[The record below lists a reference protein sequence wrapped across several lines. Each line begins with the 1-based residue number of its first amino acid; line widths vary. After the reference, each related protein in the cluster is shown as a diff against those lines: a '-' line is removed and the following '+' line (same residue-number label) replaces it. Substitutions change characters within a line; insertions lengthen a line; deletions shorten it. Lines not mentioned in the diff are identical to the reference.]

1 MRNLFLFVA
10 ILVAGLALVSPGQA
24 DGILSLN
31 TTGLSCGSLC
41 YVATPAVWPGFK
53 SRLLA
58 QRIVWALALAGTDEA
73 KVDADCF
80 PMALH
85 PKCGDNQMF

>member
-1 MRNLFLFVA
+1 
-10 ILVAGLALVSPGQA
+10 
-24 DGILSLN
+24 
-31 TTGLSCGSLC
+31 
-41 YVATPAVWPGFK
+41 VATPAVWPGFK